1 MDTGAW
7 GPARGTA
14 GPVATRAPRH
24 GVPDP
29 AEVHGRWVRAARPT
43 RPRRAHHRP
52 AGRFPPFMRPSR
64 PRSQRPVAGGAAA
77 PSRVTGPVV
86 RGTDVRPR
94 TKGAANPQ
102 RAGHRSEQGHRA
114 GGAGCGRPAT
124 DEGSREP
131 AAGGPPFRAGPP
143 GRWSGVR
150 TSGHGR
156 TGPRTQAGAGTV
168 GPGGC
173 DDAPEGRQ
181 RAALRRYLGAHR
193 PARGVRSAPA
203 RRTQFDR
210 ADGRHAWP
218 GALPSGG
225 PPCLLRGS
233 GPTAPRAQQA
243 GGSPPLTRP
252 PKGSPTVSAGGSTVP
267 RGCVPGCGG
276 GPGPVPWWRG
286 PYAVRCRGPS

>member
-1 MDTGAW
+1 MGPGSRHRRTSGDPCAPAWRTGPGRGARTVSAGGAPDTPTPGA
-7 GPARGTA
+7 P
-14 GPVATRAPRH
+14 P
-24 GVPDP
+24 
-29 AEVHGRWVRAARPT
+29 
-43 RPRRAHHRP
+43 P

-86 RGTDVRPR
+86 RGADVRPR
-94 TKGAANPQ
+94 TEGAANPQ
-102 RAGHRSEQGHRA
+102 RAPGLWGRRPEPGHRDA
-114 GGAGCGRPAT
+114 GAGCGRPAT
-124 DEGSREP
+124 DGRGREP
-131 AAGGPPFRAGPP
+131 
-143 GRWSGVR
+143 
-150 TSGHGR
+150 
-156 TGPRTQAGAGTV
+156 QAGAGTV
-168 GPGGC
+168 GSGGC

-225 PPCLLRGS
+225 PPRLLRGS

-252 PKGSPTVSAGGSTVP
+252 PKATPTVSAGGSTVP

>member
-1 MDTGAW
+1 MGPGSRHRRTSDDPCAPAWRTGP
-7 GPARGTA
+7 GRGARTVG
-14 GPVATRAPRH
+14 
-24 GVPDP
+24 
-29 AEVHGRWVRAARPT
+29 
-43 RPRRAHHRP
+43 
-52 AGRFPPFMRPSR
+52 
-64 PRSQRPVAGGAAA
+64 AGGAPDTPTPGAPPPGRPVPTLHAA
-77 PSRVTGPVV
+77 VPAAVPATGGGRCSRPEQGHRPVV
-86 RGTDVRPR
+86 RGGRP
-94 TKGAANPQ
+94 AADGRAATPQ
-102 RAGHRSEQGHRA
+102 RAPGLWGHRPEPGHR
-114 GGAGCGRPAT
+114 GGGCGVRTPAT
-124 DEGSREP
+124 DGRSREP
-131 AAGGPPFRAGPP
+131 TAG
-143 GRWSGVR
+143 
-150 TSGHGR
+150 T
-156 TGPRTQAGAGTV
+156 GTV

-225 PPCLLRGS
+225 PPCLIRGS

-252 PKGSPTVSAGGSTVP
+252 PAATPTVSAGGSTVP